1 LDYENLEI
9 VIFYIAIYMNRG
21 SMELLEAIS
30 SNADVI
36 NSLREGAKHPKEMAK
51 EFGISRV
58 AVDKRLKKLK
68 NLGLVEP
75 KPCVSKNSD
84 RTIIKYEL
92 TNGCLQLL
100 DSIDDNVNDFYNQ
113 KLRELD
119 ILLATGEINEEDY
132 LEYKKNLEDETKK
145 KKKGF

>member
-1 LDYENLEI
+1 
-9 VIFYIAIYMNRG
+9 
-21 SMELLEAIS
+21 MELLEAIS
-30 SNADVI
+30 KNADVI
-36 NSLREGAKHPKEMAK
+36 DSLRDGPKHPKEMAK

-68 NLGLVEP
+68 KLGLVEP

-92 TNGCLQLL
+92 SGGCLQLL
-100 DSIDDNVNDFYNQ
+100 DSIDDNVSDFFNQ

-119 ILLATGEINEEDY
+119 ILLATGEINETDY
-132 LEYKKNLEDETKK
+132 LEHKKRLEDETKK
-145 KKKGF
+145 AKNGLK

>member
-1 LDYENLEI
+1 
-9 VIFYIAIYMNRG
+9 
-21 SMELLEAIS
+21 MELLEAIS

-36 NSLREGAKHPKEMAK
+36 SSLREGAKHPKEMAK

-68 NLGLVEP
+68 KLGLVEP

-92 TNGCLQLL
+92 SGACLQLL
-100 DSIDDNVNDFYNQ
+100 ESIDNDVNNYYHQ

-119 ILLATGEINEEDY
+119 VLLATDQILESEYLEQKRKLEEDI
-132 LEYKKNLEDETKK
+132 KKA
-145 KKKGF
+145 KKGFK

>member
-1 LDYENLEI
+1 
-9 VIFYIAIYMNRG
+9 
-21 SMELLEAIS
+21 MELLEAIS

-36 NSLREGAKHPKEMAK
+36 NSLRDGPKHPKEMAK

-68 NLGLVEP
+68 KLGLVEP
-75 KPCVSKNSD
+75 KPSVSKNSD

-92 TNGCLQLL
+92 SSGCLQLL
-100 DSIDDNVNDFYNQ
+100 DSIDDNVNDFYDQ

-132 LEYKKNLEDETKK
+132 LDHKERLEAETKK
-145 KKKGF
+145 RKKGF

>member
-1 LDYENLEI
+1 MI
-9 VIFYIAIYMNRG
+9 IFMFRMNRG
-21 SMELLEAIS
+21 SMKLLEAIS

-36 NSLREGAKHPKEMAK
+36 NSLREGAKHPNEMAR
-51 EFGISRV
+51 EFGITRV

-68 NLGLVEP
+68 RLGLVEP

-92 TNGCLQLL
+92 SGACLQLL
-100 DSIDDNVNDFYNQ
+100 ESIDNDVNNYYNQ

-119 ILLATGEINEEDY
+119 ILLATDQIREDEY
-132 LEYKKNLEDETKK
+132 LEHKK
-145 KKKGF
+145 KLQEDIKKAKKGFL